1 MKTSYPQIAQITR
14 RVEEKGCVWE
24 VARNKQKVFLSIST
38 YLCNLRNLR
47 RVELGKN
54 YELSNDHPRGVSC
67 SGA

>member
-1 MKTSYPQIAQITR
+1 MKTSYPQIAQVTQ

-47 RVELGKN
+47 RVELGKQ
-54 YELSNDHPRGVSC
+54 L
-67 SGA
+67 